1 MPRSW
6 QRSVTAGIAAK
17 LYRLVRCRLAAKGT
31 PHAEAAS
38 QICKGPH
45 WQSLGSEHFLG
56 SSPQCRCSPWV
67 GNHKLSRERQD
78 AMHCCSKSWKPQEMG
93 QQHALQSILAC
104 PTEWSASTWAR
115 LAVVSCISR
124 QLALQLASAP
134 SGLDPVTVCFHRPQ
148 TPTLGTKY
156 ILDLLKRALCSLG
169 AALRAR
175 IGGDNMGTAV
185 GQLVGQTMRRD
196 AVTPPEPSR
205 RAQQRTTQPKRP
217 GQSTQAVRPRLMGG
231 RMAPFHSL

>member
-1 MPRSW
+1 MPRLLPRSAKVLTGKVLAQSISW
-6 QRSVTAGIAAK
+6 ALPHNVAARLGWAITSFPVSGKMPCIAAAK
-17 LYRLVRCRLAAKGT
+17 VGSHKRWAACSMLCKAFWLAR
-31 PHAEAAS
+31 PS
-38 QICKGPH
+38 
-45 WQSLGSEHFLG
+45 
-56 SSPQCRCSPWV
+56 
-67 GNHKLSRERQD
+67 
-78 AMHCCSKSWKPQEMG
+78 G
-93 QQHALQSILAC
+93 QHR
-104 PTEWSASTWAR
+104 TWSR
-115 LAVVSCISR
+115 LAVVLCIIR
-124 QLALQLASAP
+124 QLALQLALAP
-134 SGLDPVTVCFHRPQ
+134 SGLNPVTVCFHRPQ

-217 GQSTQAVRPRLMGG
+217 GQSTQAVRPRLVGS
-231 RMAPFHSL
+231 RTAPFHSL